1 MSTDEYQLSAPAG
14 KQTPRRNETQS
25 YFFHHPSPFE
35 GTLPFSL
42 GMNLST
48 ARPEVRALLK
58 VHPEPYSFTPSLKTE
73 LPAAEWVKKTL
84 GKS

>member
-42 GMNLST
+42 GMKK
-48 ARPEVRALLK
+48 PWEK
-58 VHPEPYSFTPSLKTE
+58 
-73 LPAAEWVKKTL
+73 AEKKAWLHHLEGQAVILCIHFSPPVTN
-84 GKS
+84 G